1 MNTLQKKLVLILM
14 LVFVAFS
21 AGAQGKAKTTAK
33 GKKDG
38 GAKELSG
45 ISIVGNKEAPK
56 SLFIV
61 PWKSS
66 ELGVET
72 GLASSL
78 LNEKLKPVDKD
89 VFKRELDF
97 YAITVG
103 QKP

>member
-1 MNTLQKKLVLILM
+1 MVKNFTTVGFIVVLGCLPM
-14 LVFVAFS
+14 L
-21 AGAQGKAKTTAK
+21 AGAQEKAKNQSQ
-33 GKKDG
+33 D

-72 GLASSL
+72 GLASRL
-78 LNEKLKPVDKD
+78 LNEKMQAVDKE
-89 VFKRELDF
+89 VFERELDF
-97 YAITVG
+97 YTATV
-103 QKP
+103 K